1 MIDLHSHIL
10 PGLDDGA
17 PNIMTSIG
25 MAKIAVDCGIRG
37 MAVTPHCCADRRKD
51 IREAIL
57 LLRDVLQ
64 ESNIPLI
71 LYPGMEIKGT
81 PNTADMLA
89 EGQLITINGSRYP
102 LIEFDFKSS
111 GEMETNIL
119 RDVVQAGFVPIV
131 AHPERYSYVQ
141 EEPGLLNL
149 WKTIGCGF
157 QVNRGSFIGHFGEA
171 AKQLAYE
178 MTARG
183 FTTVVASDAH
193 SDQHRIPWLKDVKM
207 ILARHFDPIASQ
219 YLLRYNPLRILRNEE
234 LLQSDPDWF

>member
-141 EEPGLLNL
+141 EEPELLNL

-183 FTTVVASDAH
+183 FTTVVSSDAH

>member
-17 PNIMTSIG
+17 PNIMASIG

-141 EEPGLLNL
+141 EEPELLNL

-183 FTTVVASDAH
+183 FTTVVSSDAH